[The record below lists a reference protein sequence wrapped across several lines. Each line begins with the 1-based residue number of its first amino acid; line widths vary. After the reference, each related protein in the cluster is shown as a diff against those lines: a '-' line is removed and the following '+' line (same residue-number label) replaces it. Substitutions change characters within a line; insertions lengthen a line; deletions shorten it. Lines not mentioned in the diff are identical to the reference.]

1 MVYYIHIRNAILS
14 LLGPQI
20 DFNRAKSIWDIKI
33 DKMCNIPITSVIQM
47 SFMLHQGKNSVRF
60 IYCLLRVGF
69 LLIQSLSSKTM
80 VFIDPDF
87 FLNHS
92 TNHEREITP
101 IKDRLNIFMCSL
113 IKVIFLELYGPN

>member
-1 MVYYIHIRNAILS
+1 MVYYTHIRNAILS

-60 IYCLLRVGF
+60 ILLASCGLSFNSILKFENHGF
-69 LLIQSLSSKTM
+69 HRPR
-80 VFIDPDF
+80 FF

-101 IKDRLNIFMCSL
+101 IKVRLNIFMCSL

>member
-1 MVYYIHIRNAILS
+1 MVYYTHIRNAILS

-47 SFMLHQGKNSVRF
+47 SFMPHQGKNSIRL

-87 FLNHS
+87 F
-92 TNHEREITP
+92 
-101 IKDRLNIFMCSL
+101 F
-113 IKVIFLELYGPN
+113 